1 MKPKVIFFINS
12 IKQARCVRRVQEFIE
27 AGYPTEI
34 YARFIRFIITWI
46 IPFAFVAYLP
56 ASYFL
61 GVRGTFG
68 LNEGVG
74 IIGIECIIV
83 AVFWVVAY
91 AVFNRETKK
100 LLFH

>member
-1 MKPKVIFFINS
+1 MK
-12 IKQARCVRRVQEFIE
+12 KQLKIYMPFALNELKRQMAYF
-27 AGYPTEI
+27 AKYPTEI

-68 LNEGVG
+68 LNGGVG
-74 IIGIECIIV
+74 IIGIECIIA